1 MEQQKM
7 IGFLLYGGGLLWFG
21 LYLEQKPYMK
31 KLQSSYKVGMS
42 SLESIDINGFLGK
55 ATIEWE

>member
-1 MEQQKM
+1 M

-31 KLQSSYKVGMS
+31 KLQSSYNVGMS
-42 SLESIDINGFLGK
+42 SLESIDIKGFLGN
-55 ATIEWE
+55 ATIEWES